1 MIANCPTAARAPA
14 GGGRGPAGCL
24 MLYIA
29 TAGHSMAS
37 NVLGATVIVYVNA
50 YHERFYEYVSYV
62 RLRLVMFSN
71 RIKIESKKP
80 LPFIL
85 HLKKQ

>member
-50 YHERFYEYVSYV
+50 YDVLRVCLLCTVMASYV
-62 RLRLVMFSN
+62 F
-71 RIKIESKKP
+71 
-80 LPFIL
+80 
-85 HLKKQ
+85 